1 MYFRYLLILFFI
13 TQQGFSQF
21 YSNGQNSSSVNW
33 RQINTEDFQ
42 IIFPADF
49 GEKAQELANI
59 IVYAN
64 KQSREYLKSSPRKIS
79 IIIQNNTTVD
89 NGFVTLAPWRS
100 EFYTM
105 PSQENDGVRW
115 LKKLAVHE
123 YRHIVQL
130 GKFQEGVGRVLYLL
144 LGDQGLGALT
154 ILTTP
159 LWFIEGDAVSIETRK
174 TKIGRGDYGP
184 FLRELKAQ
192 IIEGDSLSYEKA
204 SFGSYKEYVTDHYK
218 LGYQMVEFV
227 KAKFG
232 EAVWDSVLTSV
243 SHNPFIPYPFSYYLK
258 KYTEKTTSEI
268 YSDLYLYLKEKWK
281 QKRFTERKTI
291 SSIPKQYASYSN
303 PVLDYEGRVY
313 CFKQSYDQIVRIIL
327 LDSLREKVIHVPGRI
342 DLNNFSFGGGKLLWA
357 EKRRD
362 PRWQYRDYSEL
373 IIFDINLKNRKRI
386 KRKTKWFGGAL
397 NKTGKTITLI
407 EQSKSN
413 IASVLIIDLNG
424 NEINR
429 FILDNGTAFHPAW
442 YHQGVLFVK
451 LVNEKSYLLNW
462 SLANNTIDTLLQT
475 NYPISYPK
483 VSEKGILL
491 QASIS
496 GKDKIVVVKN
506 KQIYNVIT
514 PEFGLDFPAPYLGK
528 VYYSDY
534 HNNGMRISKSKIR
547 IGEVINEIQEFKV
560 LPEIDSLK
568 FEVKKYYPLLHLF
581 NPHSWAPISIYP
593 DNQEVKLGLSL
604 FSQNKLS
611 SSALSLNYDYDWI
624 QNSQE
629 LKSSYEFSHFYPVF
643 FVDYSKSFFP
653 KAIIQNVRTNF
664 EEENI
669 SGGVRF
675 SWLFDNN
682 KYIKN
687 LFLQSAYANSVL
699 KYDFDETFADTTYS
713 SENIQLLFYYRSSYR
728 KAKKNIYSKWSFTV
742 QGRYFSN
749 LKNKQTSLMGQISTT
764 VPGLFKNHGLR
775 MSYSDQRSNSI
786 FIPNFI
792 SESRGYLNYF
802 YQDAQKISFDYTL
815 PLLYPDFK
823 IGKVAYVQRFRMSIF
838 YDYMKINNG
847 LINRELSSL
856 GVELNMDFN
865 PFRYSYLTQFGVEV
879 ACNNSGDVFL
889 SPIFRILY

>member
-13 TQQGFSQF
+13 TQQGFCQF

-42 IIFPADF
+42 IIFPSDF

-144 LGDQGLGALT
+144 MGDQGLGALT

-258 KYTEKTTSEI
+258 KYTGKTTSEI

-281 QKRFTERKTI
+281 QKRFTERKNI

-303 PVLDYEGRVY
+303 PVLDYKGRVY

-397 NKTGKTITLI
+397 NKTGKAITLI

-442 YHQGVLFVK
+442 HHEDVLFVK
-451 LVNEKSYLLNW
+451 LVNEKSYLLSW

-496 GKDKIVVVKN
+496 G
-506 KQIYNVIT
+506 
-514 PEFGLDFPAPYLGK
+514 
-528 VYYSDY
+528 
-534 HNNGMRISKSKIR
+534 
-547 IGEVINEIQEFKV
+547 
-560 LPEIDSLK
+560 
-568 FEVKKYYPLLHLF
+568 
-581 NPHSWAPISIYP
+581 
-593 DNQEVKLGLSL
+593 
-604 FSQNKLS
+604 
-611 SSALSLNYDYDWI
+611 
-624 QNSQE
+624 
-629 LKSSYEFSHFYPVF
+629 
-643 FVDYSKSFFP
+643 
-653 KAIIQNVRTNF
+653 
-664 EEENI
+664 
-669 SGGVRF
+669 
-675 SWLFDNN
+675 
-682 KYIKN
+682 
-687 LFLQSAYANSVL
+687 
-699 KYDFDETFADTTYS
+699 
-713 SENIQLLFYYRSSYR
+713 
-728 KAKKNIYSKWSFTV
+728 
-742 QGRYFSN
+742 
-749 LKNKQTSLMGQISTT
+749 
-764 VPGLFKNHGLR
+764 
-775 MSYSDQRSNSI
+775 
-786 FIPNFI
+786 
-792 SESRGYLNYF
+792 
-802 YQDAQKISFDYTL
+802 
-815 PLLYPDFK
+815 
-823 IGKVAYVQRFRMSIF
+823 
-838 YDYMKINNG
+838 
-847 LINRELSSL
+847 
-856 GVELNMDFN
+856 
-865 PFRYSYLTQFGVEV
+865 
-879 ACNNSGDVFL
+879 
-889 SPIFRILY
+889 